1 MLSYHQTQLRRAGGT
16 GGDLQQADW
25 PSDNPGGV
33 LVEILSVHLF
43 VRLSAITSYSFPC
56 SDSKLTQPLPW
67 YPMSAIHVSHDR
79 QPTSPP
85 SQSTGPPMN
94 RIILRTLLAQY
105 GLIIIPTSRQTPYI
119 IYCDIVDTDIVDMDM
134 VDMNMVD
141 IDTVDMDTVD
151 VDMVDVDM
159 DMEDEGR
166 GEYFFRVLIFQG

>member
-1 MLSYHQTQLRRAGGT
+1 
-16 GGDLQQADW
+16 
-25 PSDNPGGV
+25 
-33 LVEILSVHLF
+33 
-43 VRLSAITSYSFPC
+43 
-56 SDSKLTQPLPW
+56 
-67 YPMSAIHVSHDR
+67 
-79 QPTSPP
+79 
-85 SQSTGPPMN
+85 MN

>member
-1 MLSYHQTQLRRAGGT
+1 
-16 GGDLQQADW
+16 
-25 PSDNPGGV
+25 
-33 LVEILSVHLF
+33 
-43 VRLSAITSYSFPC
+43 
-56 SDSKLTQPLPW
+56 
-67 YPMSAIHVSHDR
+67 MSPIHVSHAHHS
-79 QPTSPP
+79 TGPP

-94 RIILRTLLAQY
+94 RIISQTLIAQFS
-105 GLIIIPTSRQTPYI
+105 LIIIPTSRQTPYI